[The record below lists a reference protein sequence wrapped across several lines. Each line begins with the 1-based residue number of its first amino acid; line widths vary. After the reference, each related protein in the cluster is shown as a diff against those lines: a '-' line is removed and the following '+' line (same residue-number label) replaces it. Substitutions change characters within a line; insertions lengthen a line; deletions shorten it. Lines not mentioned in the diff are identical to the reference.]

1 MSNLHIVCLRPRFD
15 TLYVSEGRTV
25 LATDRDGFISD
36 GADHGLFVH
45 ETRLLSRYRY
55 DISGSQLEAVALSN
69 VEQHSWLGYYI
80 ALPPGFKTSQPATG
94 EGLEDSATEHSL
106 ELRLSR
112 YVGQGVHED
121 IDLTN
126 YSLAETSFALDLE
139 LDADFADQI
148 ETRAERLQQGELT
161 RQWSRT
167 EDGVWELAFDY
178 QAEHAYDHQGNR
190 GTARI
195 HRRLVVRVE
204 NSDSPPEYA
213 EGHIR
218 FQIGLA
224 PRGQWHA
231 CINLIPH
238 IEGEEMPPLYRCR
251 SFGDPESEYGQLR
264 DLFLREAT
272 SFTSPCSE
280 TLSEEVVTALEQAKR
295 DLADLRLYDLDKGKQ
310 AWTMAAGLPAYV
322 ALFGRDTLTTAWQ
335 SGLVSPDMMRG
346 TLATLADWQGTEIN
360 DWRDEQPGRMLH
372 EAHTGPLEM
381 LNYNPRRRYYGSI
394 TASNFYPIAVSALW
408 HWTGDQSLIRPLLEP
423 MRQAMRWVQEYSD
436 LDGDGFYEYKTRST
450 QGSKH
455 QAWKDSN
462 DAIVYEDGSQVE
474 PPIAMVE
481 EQSFAYAA
489 RLRAAELLWWLG
501 DRNEAE
507 HLLEQAGE
515 FKKRFNEAFWM
526 EEEGFFAMG
535 LDAQN
540 CQIKAIGSNPGHC
553 LATGI
558 ADEAMVRRTAER
570 LFAED
575 MFSGWGIRTLSSA
588 NPAYNPYSYHRGS
601 VWPVEHGSFAL
612 GFMRYGLHDL
622 VEKLC
627 RAQFDATTIFSFNRL
642 PEVFSGHQR
651 DVEHPFPAL
660 YSRTNIPQ
668 AWSASAIFAMVQ
680 AMLGLYPYAPLKLLL
695 LDPHLPEWLPNI
707 SLRGLRVGDARV
719 TLDFYRQEDGSSD
732 YRILDQQGTLRVI
745 RQPSPWSLT
754 TDFGERVVD
763 MLKSL

>member
-1 MSNLHIVCLRPRFD
+1 
-15 TLYVSEGRTV
+15 
-25 LATDRDGFISD
+25 
-36 GADHGLFVH
+36 
-45 ETRLLSRYRY
+45 
-55 DISGSQLEAVALSN
+55 
-69 VEQHSWLGYYI
+69 
-80 ALPPGFKTSQPATG
+80 
-94 EGLEDSATEHSL
+94 
-106 ELRLSR
+106 
-112 YVGQGVHED
+112 
-121 IDLTN
+121 
-126 YSLAETSFALDLE
+126 
-139 LDADFADQI
+139 
-148 ETRAERLQQGELT
+148 
-161 RQWSRT
+161 
-167 EDGVWELAFDY
+167 
-178 QAEHAYDHQGNR
+178 
-190 GTARI
+190 
-195 HRRLVVRVE
+195 
-204 NSDSPPEYA
+204 
-213 EGHIR
+213 
-218 FQIGLA
+218 
-224 PRGQWHA
+224 
-231 CINLIPH
+231 
-238 IEGEEMPPLYRCR
+238 
-251 SFGDPESEYGQLR
+251 
-264 DLFLREAT
+264 
-272 SFTSPCSE
+272 
-280 TLSEEVVTALEQAKR
+280 
-295 DLADLRLYDLDKGKQ
+295 
-310 AWTMAAGLPAYV
+310 
-322 ALFGRDTLTTAWQ
+322 
-335 SGLVSPDMMRG
+335 
-346 TLATLADWQGTEIN
+346 
-360 DWRDEQPGRMLH
+360 
-372 EAHTGPLEM
+372 
-381 LNYNPRRRYYGSI
+381 
-394 TASNFYPIAVSALW
+394 
-408 HWTGDQSLIRPLLEP
+408 
-423 MRQAMRWVQEYSD
+423 MRWVQEYSD